1 MDSGQ
6 ERMRGNIMI
15 GFLTRAMVMFPL
27 LNLVPAEAAPLGI
40 PESHAPLIN
49 QTEDHAIVKV
59 AEGCGTGYFRDG
71 YGQCRYYGYGAPP
84 APPDEACPPD
94 RHFEHWANHRGG
106 FCKLN

>member
-1 MDSGQ
+1 
-6 ERMRGNIMI
+6 MI

-49 QTEDHAIVKV
+49 QTADHAIVKV
-59 AEGCGTGYFRDG
+59 AEGCGTGHFRDG
-71 YGQCRYYGYGAPP
+71 DGQCRCCRYGAPP